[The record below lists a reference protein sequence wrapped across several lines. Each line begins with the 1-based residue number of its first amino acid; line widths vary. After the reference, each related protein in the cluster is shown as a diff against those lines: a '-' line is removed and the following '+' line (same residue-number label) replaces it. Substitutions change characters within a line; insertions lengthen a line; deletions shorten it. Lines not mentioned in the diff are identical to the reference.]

1 MDTLD
6 TVLEM
11 DNWKVRIEKVGEVT
25 IADGGFPVA
34 YTIVTAHVL
43 ISRLPMSYNNHST
56 IYELIGIDRGAR
68 TITARLKNR

>member
-25 IADGGFPVA
+25 RGRRFPVA
-34 YTIVTAHVL
+34 YTIV
-43 ISRLPMSYNNHST
+43 ISRMY
-56 IYELIGIDRGAR
+56 
-68 TITARLKNR
+68 